1 MIDTEVGKTDTTYML
16 LSDILGQASNHHSII
31 GGGMPPVLL
40 SWRPEP
46 IYGDSQILG

>member
-1 MIDTEVGKTDTTYML
+1 ML

-40 SWRPEP
+40 SWRPERAQ
-46 IYGDSQILG
+46 YQYQQILKQFESLLF